1 MRSLYDINKDFLS
14 VIENGF
20 AFDEETGE
28 ITFDESNLTD
38 LEMEFKDKADN
49 VASYI
54 KNRIALIESIKAEKK
69 ALDERLKQEDKR
81 VSRLKDYLSEAL
93 KMRDMKDLETG
104 RNKISFRKSVSVNV
118 TDESKIAD
126 NYFTEKVERKLDK
139 KSLLA
144 DLKKGEVV
152 EGAELQ
158 ENSNLQLK

>member
-28 ITFDESNLTD
+28 ITFDESNLTELD
-38 LEMEFKDKADN
+38 MEFKDKVDN
-49 VASYI
+49 VACYI
-54 KNRIALIESIKAEKK
+54 KDRLSLIDSIKAEKK

-81 VSRLKDYLSEAL
+81 VSRLKEYVSDAL
-93 KMRDMKDLETG
+93 KMRDMKGLETG
-104 RNKISFRKSVSVNV
+104 RNKLSFRKSVSVNV
-118 TDESKIAD
+118 TDENKIAD

-139 KSLLA
+139 KALLA
-144 DLKKGEVV
+144 DLKKGEVI

>member
-1 MRSLYDINKDFLS
+1 MRSLYDINKVFLS

-28 ITFDESNLTD
+28 ITFDESNLTELD
-38 LEMEFKDKADN
+38 MEFKDKVDN
-49 VASYI
+49 CACYI
-54 KNRIALIESIKAEKK
+54 KDRLALIDSIKAEKK

-81 VSRLKDYLSEAL
+81 VARLKEYVSSAL
-93 KMRDMKDLETG
+93 KMRDMKGLETG

-118 TDESKIAD
+118 KDESLISD

-139 KSLLA
+139 KTLLA
-144 DLKKGEVV
+144 DLKKGATV